1 MKNLALLAALAALS
15 GCAGN
20 YKNTFEHPPGAE
32 PVSLHVAPVLNQEE
46 LSVQIVLADSSAA
59 TAQYGALGGLIG
71 GIIDASINAKNARKA
86 EIRAEILRELAADYD
101 LVNAIEQTT
110 LRIGNDD
117 RWKIMSVDKPI
128 STTKERAT
136 AGEVMDRSDVDAVI
150 LLTASYAMTPGL
162 DQLRADIEQK
172 VYRKSDRKPGKNPS
186 SKKTRFFSYL
196 SPKHALNYRAF
207 NDGEK
212 EALMA
217 ELNARW
223 DRLVAAQP
231 DDAEK
236 LEEERAE
243 AIKDLN
249 EAEEIPEAVAI
260 REAWSTQLL
269 TTYLDQAVD
278 HLTHMLQADWRAT
291 VVPEEAVRTASTFS
305 YVNGSTGAFVADKGQ
320 EVGRRDDN
328 IVYRTQWGNLVSVP
342 AP

>member
-1 MKNLALLAALAALS
+1 MKNLALLAALVALT

-20 YKNTFEHPPGAE
+20 YKNTFEHPAGAE
-32 PVSLHVAPVLNQEE
+32 PVSLHVAPILNQEE

-71 GIIDASINAKNARKA
+71 GIIDASINSKNARKA

-110 LRIGNDD
+110 LRIGNDE
-117 RWKIMSVDKPI
+117 RWKIVTVDKPV
-128 STTKERAT
+128 STTKDRAT
-136 AGEVMDRSDVDAVI
+136 AGEVMDRTEADAVV
-150 LLTASYAMTPGL
+150 LLTASYAMTPAL
-162 DQLRADIEQK
+162 DQLRADIQQK
-172 VYRKSDRKPGKNPS
+172 VYLKADRKPGKNPS

-196 SPKHALNYRAF
+196 SPKHPLNYRGF

-212 EALMA
+212 ESLMA
-217 ELNARW
+217 ELDARY
-223 DRLVAAQP
+223 DGLIAAQP
-231 DDAEK
+231 DDTEK
-236 LEEERAE
+236 LEEERAD

-249 EAEEIPEAVAI
+249 EAEEIPEAIAI

-269 TTYLDQAVD
+269 TNYLNQAVD
-278 HLTHMLQADWRAT
+278 HLTFMLQEDWRAT
-291 VVPEEAVRTASTFS
+291 AVPEEAVRTASTFS
-305 YVNGSTGAFVADKGQ
+305 YVNGSTGALVADKGQ
-320 EVGRRDDN
+320 EIGRRDDN